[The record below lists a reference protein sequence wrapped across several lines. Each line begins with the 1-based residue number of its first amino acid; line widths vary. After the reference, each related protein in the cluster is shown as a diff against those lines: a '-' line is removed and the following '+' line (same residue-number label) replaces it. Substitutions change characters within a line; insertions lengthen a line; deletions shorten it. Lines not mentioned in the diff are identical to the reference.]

1 MPEDWLMAID
11 AGDTPHPYDDAAITP
26 PEETSGSGMLVP
38 MPTAV
43 HQPTALHQMHDG
55 RVVSHAGRMV
65 AGSLVPVP
73 TVKPSQRRSSSGRWQ
88 TTAGIVFAAFV
99 FTFGATSLITSYLQN
114 KRGVNDSARANTGAT
129 VNNTARKDAPVQTL
143 AVSEVGEAVPKR
155 ELENSPLRIK
165 ETAPNSAMPQ
175 RASNL
180 IVKNIVGASGQTL
193 PMHLSVQRG
202 QVEEY
207 SFVMFR
213 GVPKEVTISAGF
225 RVKETW
231 AVALQDVEQ
240 LTLATPVGFQ
250 GTFNLDVILIKGEDT
265 PAEKRRMAVTIG
277 KHGSMANSLSS
288 RPGLVTASVQ
298 SHANSMSPSHM
309 PSLQTSQK
317 RPPLRPAQERAIL
330 NKAAV
335 LINANNVASARLLFE
350 YAANRGSAKAALAM
364 GQTFDPAFFRTAE
377 IIGLRPDPQK
387 AKAWYKQAADLGNKE
402 ALNRLSALEMQ

>member
-1 MPEDWLMAID
+1 
-11 AGDTPHPYDDAAITP
+11 
-26 PEETSGSGMLVP
+26 V
-38 MPTAV
+38 
-43 HQPTALHQMHDG
+43 
-55 RVVSHAGRMV
+55 R
-65 AGSLVPVP
+65 
-73 TVKPSQRRSSSGRWQ
+73 PSQQHSRKGRWK
-88 TTAGIVFAAFV
+88 TTVGIVFAAFI
-99 FTFGATSLITSYLQN
+99 FTFGATSLITSYLQ
-114 KRGVNDSARANTGAT
+114 KQHGVNNFDRVSTGAS
-129 VNNTARKDAPVQTL
+129 VNGTIKNDAPVQTL
-143 AVSEVGEAVPKR
+143 AVSEVGDTSPKR
-155 ELENSPLRIK
+155 EFMNSPLH
-165 ETAPNSAMPQ
+165 TGDNAPNPAMPR

-180 IVKNIVGASGQTL
+180 IVKNIVGASGRAL
-193 PMHLSVQRG
+193 PMHLSIQRG
-202 QVEEY
+202 QVEDY

-213 GVPKEVTISAGF
+213 GVPKDVTISAGF

-240 LTLATPVGFQ
+240 LSLATPAGFQ

-277 KHGSMANSLSS
+277 KPGSVASGMNLRS
-288 RPGLVTASVQ
+288 GVVTASIPSQANPMSRLPLRQ
-298 SHANSMSPSHM
+298 SS
-309 PSLQTSQK
+309 

>member
-11 AGDTPHPYDDAAITP
+11 AGDTPHSNDDGAISP
-26 PEETSGSGMLVP
+26 LGETSGSGALVP
-38 MPTAV
+38 MPI
-43 HQPTALHQMHDG
+43 ALHQMHDG

-73 TVKPSQRRSSSGRWQ
+73 TMKPPQRRSRRGRWQ
-88 TTAGIVFAAFV
+88 TTAVIVFAAFI
-99 FTFGATSLITSYLQN
+99 FTFGATSLITSYLQKMGGTN
-114 KRGVNDSARANTGAT
+114 ISTRANTGAT
-129 VNNTARKDAPVQTL
+129 VNSTARNNAPVQTL
-143 AVSEVGEAVPKR
+143 AVSEVGDAVSKR
-155 ELENSPLRIK
+155 EFENSPLRIK
-165 ETAPNSAMPQ
+165 GSASNSAMPQ

-180 IVKNIVGASGQTL
+180 NVKNIVGASGQVL
-193 PMHLSVQRG
+193 PMELSIQRG

-213 GVPKEVTISAGF
+213 GVPKDVTISAGF

-277 KHGSMANSLSS
+277 QPSALANGMNL

-298 SHANSMSPSHM
+298 PQANSMSPS
-309 PSLQTSQK
+309 LQTLRK
-317 RPPLRPAQERAIL
+317 RPPLSPVQEQAIL

-335 LINANNVASARLLFE
+335 MIKANNVASARLLFE
-350 YAANRGSAKAALAM
+350 YAANRGSAQAALAM
-364 GQTFDPAFFRTAE
+364 GQTFDPAFFRSAE

-387 AKAWYKQAADLGNKE
+387 AKAWYKQAAALGNKE
-402 ALNRLSALEMQ
+402 AANRLSALETQ